1 MVVKVVGE
9 GRVVRRAPS
18 VLEDPDPQQL
28 VMSWDQEA
36 RLKRAAAKAKAAGK
50 AAKAGTE
57 AAGARKASSPAESK
71 KAPRATG
78 SAAKPAVKSPA
89 GKGSTS
95 KPAAKASPAKPAAKT
110 SPAKP
115 AAKASSAEPST
126 KVAPKAPRRKAAPA
140 EKTPRTRSA
149 VEPTGRMP
157 AASRAAQRSL
167 DLLDAESPK
176 TRKPAG
182 ARRGA
187 AIAPALDPVSVET
200 SGPAADGFAGAT
212 IRLAAPSSIPAN
224 GAGLPSG
231 NGSGRNGHG
240 SGNGSVDSGEY
251 TGDQIQILEGVQHI
265 RQRPGMYIG
274 TTSTSGLLH
283 LIYEAIDNVVDEFN
297 AGFGSQMWITIDRD
311 GRVTVR
317 DEARGI
323 PIDMKEWGGA
333 TLPTATWIFI
343 KPFTGGKFEP
353 GAYKQAGGLHG
364 VGLTVIN
371 ALSAELEVDI
381 WRDGQHFQQRFREG
395 QALDYRFEPC
405 DPALHGTQIRWMPDP
420 AVFDE
425 DATYDVETLVSRLQ
439 ATACLNRGLRIEL
452 SYWDEETR
460 RMARH
465 VLHSQN
471 GLADYLKM
479 LETAGPGALFR
490 HPISIVKTKDDVF
503 VEVVLQPDKGYKT
516 QMLSFA
522 NGVRTPDGGTHEIG
536 FRAALTK
543 MVNDYALKWNLIKDR
558 SKDALKPDVIQQGL
572 AVVISVKLADP
583 QFQGQTKNRL
593 NNAPVEGIVRSVV
606 SEGLAEWFETNQSQ
620 AREWLKKIHLAQKA
634 RNEAQMAEELART
647 GQKRGSELVDVVL
660 SKKFAAC
667 NGNDPERNEL
677 FLVEGESAGGSAKQ
691 ARKSEFQAILALKGK
706 PLNVAN
712 ASLQRILDNEEI
724 RTIISVIGTG
734 TRHLFDIEKLK
745 FHKIIILSDAD
756 VDGSH
761 IVCLLLT
768 LFHQEMPG
776 LIEAGHVY
784 LGCPPLYSVKYKGKT
799 IWLTDDEARK
809 KFLREHPD
817 AAGLEF
823 KRYKGLGEMNASEL
837 RETTMDPA
845 KRVLKR
851 VTMED
856 SALASKWVSDLM
868 AKENAE
874 ARRALLRKQ
883 ARHLAAA
890 GNLDV

>member
-1 MVVKVVGE
+1 ME
-9 GRVVRRAPS
+9 G
-18 VLEDPDPQQL
+18 PDPQQL
-28 VMSWDQEA
+28 VMAWDREV
-36 RLKRAAAKAKAAGK
+36 RLKRAAAKAKSKAEAEAPKAKKKGAASPRPGAPDKVGPSAARAADGK
-50 AAKAGTE
+50 VGI
-57 AAGARKASSPAESK
+57 SSRSGNGLVP
-71 KAPRATG
+71 P
-78 SAAKPAVKSPA
+78 SAAKTVLKR
-89 GKGSTS
+89 T
-95 KPAAKASPAKPAAKT
+95 KT
-110 SPAKP
+110 K
-115 AAKASSAEPST
+115 
-126 KVAPKAPRRKAAPA
+126 
-140 EKTPRTRSA
+140 RSA
-149 VEPTGRMP
+149 VAAEKKPATAGASAPTPRSRRVASTEPGGSQAVAPVLPTGTPPSTSNNEAMP
-157 AASRAAQRSL
+157 A
-167 DLLDAESPK
+167 LLPGDDGRNGNGS
-176 TRKPAG
+176 
-182 ARRGA
+182 
-187 AIAPALDPVSVET
+187 
-200 SGPAADGFAGAT
+200 SGG
-212 IRLAAPSSIPAN
+212 N
-224 GAGLPSG
+224 G
-231 NGSGRNGHG
+231 NGSGVG
-240 SGNGSVDSGEY
+240 SREY
-251 TGDQIQILEGVQHI
+251 TADQIQILEGVQHI

-274 TTSTSGLLH
+274 STSTSGLLH
-283 LIYEAIDNVVDEFN
+283 LVYEAMDNVVDEFN
-297 AGFGSQMWITIDRD
+297 AGFGSRMTINIDRD

-323 PIDMKEWGGA
+323 PIDMKEWGG
-333 TLPTATWIFI
+333 TVLPAATWVFI

-364 VGLTVIN
+364 MGLTVIN
-371 ALSAELEVDI
+371 ALAAQLEVDI
-381 WRDGQHFQQRFREG
+381 WRDGRHFHQEFKEG
-395 QALDYRFEPC
+395 NALDYALEPC
-405 DPALHGTQIRWMPDP
+405 DPGLHGTQMRWLPDP
-420 AVFDE
+420 SIFDE
-425 DATYDVETLVSRLQ
+425 DATHDVETLISRLE

-452 SYWDEETR
+452 SYWDDETR
-460 RMARH
+460 RTVRR
-465 VLHSQN
+465 VLHSEN
-471 GLADYLKM
+471 GLVDYLKT
-479 LETAGPGALFR
+479 LEVAGPGPLFR
-490 HPISIVKTKDDVF
+490 QPISIVKSKDDVS

-543 MVNDYALKWNLIKDR
+543 VVNDYALKWNLIKDR
-558 SKDALKPDVIQQGL
+558 AKEALKPDVIQQGL

-593 NNAPVEGIVRSVV
+593 NNGPVEGIVRSVV
-606 SEGLAEWFETNQSQ
+606 TEGLTEWFETSQSQ
-620 AREWLKKIHLAQKA
+620 AKEWLKKIHLAQKA

-647 GQKRGSELVDVVL
+647 GQKKGSELVDVSL

-734 TRHLFDIEKLK
+734 TRHLFDIDKLR
-745 FHKIIILSDAD
+745 FHKIILLSDAD

-799 IWLTDDEARK
+799 LWLTDDEARK

-817 AAGLEF
+817 AGSLEF

-837 RETTMDPA
+837 RDTTMDPA

-856 SALASKWVSDLM
+856 SALASKLVNELM

-874 ARRALLRKQ
+874 ARRALLAKQ
-883 ARHLAAA
+883 ARHLAMA

>member
-1 MVVKVVGE
+1 MASG
-9 GRVVRRAPS
+9 AP
-18 VLEDPDPQQL
+18 EDPDPQQL
-28 VMSWDQEA
+28 VMAWDQEA
-36 RLKRAAAKAKAAGK
+36 RLKRAAARAKVAEKTAKGGGKDKKVTPPEAKTAPPKKGAA
-50 AAKAGTE
+50 AA
-57 AAGARKASSPAESK
+57 
-71 KAPRATG
+71 RATI
-78 SAAKPAVKSPA
+78 
-89 GKGSTS
+89 ST
-95 KPAAKASPAKPAAKT
+95 AKPAARGSGARSTAKT
-110 SPAKP
+110 ATLRPPARDAKAAVSRTEP
-115 AAKASSAEPST
+115 AAKKASASARGGKPAPEP
-126 KVAPKAPRRKAAPA
+126 KVQAPTRSGAAGVTQAAFDLPEVGPQTPPRPARGRRAGAVPPAPAAAPI
-140 EKTPRTRSA
+140 E
-149 VEPTGRMP
+149 
-157 AASRAAQRSL
+157 
-167 DLLDAESPK
+167 
-176 TRKPAG
+176 
-182 ARRGA
+182 
-187 AIAPALDPVSVET
+187 DPGSI
-200 SGPAADGFAGAT
+200 GNGFSGAT
-212 IRLAAPSSIPAN
+212 IRLAAPSPAQATVTAALSN
-224 GAGLPSG
+224 G
-231 NGSGRNGHG
+231 NGNGRNGHG
-240 SGNGSVDSGEY
+240 NGGGSADSGEY

-274 TTSTSGLLH
+274 TTSTAGLLH
-283 LIYEAIDNVVDEFN
+283 LVYEAIDNVVDEFN
-297 AGFGSQMWITIDRD
+297 AGFGSAMAIAIDRD

-323 PIDMKEWGGA
+323 PIDMKEWGGT

-371 ALSAELEVDI
+371 ALSAEMEVDI
-381 WRDGQHFQQRFREG
+381 WRDGLHFQQQFREG
-395 QALDYRFEPC
+395 QALDYRFESC

-420 AVFDE
+420 TIFDE
-425 DATYDVETLVSRLQ
+425 DATYDIETLVSRLE

-460 RMARH
+460 KMARH

-471 GLADYLKM
+471 GLADYLRT
-479 LETAGPGALFR
+479 LEATGPGPLFR
-490 HPISIVKTKDDVF
+490 QPISIAKSKDDVS

-536 FRAALTK
+536 FKAALTK
-543 MVNDYALKWNLIKDR
+543 LINDYALKWNLIKDR

-606 SEGLAEWFETNQSQ
+606 SEGLTEWFETSQSQ
-620 AREWLKKIHLAQKA
+620 AKEWLKKIHMAQKA

-647 GQKRGSELVDVVL
+647 GQKKGSDLVDVAL

-667 NGNDPERNEL
+667 NGSDPERNEL
-677 FLVEGESAGGSAKQ
+677 FVVEGESAGGSAKQ

-745 FHKIIILSDAD
+745 FHKIILLSDAD

-776 LIEAGHVY
+776 LIEAGNVY
-784 LGCPPLYSVKYKGKT
+784 LGCPPLYSVKYKGKM

-817 AAGLEF
+817 AGTLEF
-823 KRYKGLGEMNASEL
+823 KRYKGLGEMNAGEL
-837 RETTMDPA
+837 RDTTMDPA

-883 ARHLAAA
+883 ARHLAMA